1 MKKLCLLLTAAL
13 LLAAIPMTAAAE
25 EEIPEAEP
33 QETVEELLYEYSLDA
48 EGHAELIDFIPID
61 TYEGPVVIPSE
72 IEGHPVDYV
81 GNACFMNAAGI
92 TEITIPAGI
101 TDMGDSVF
109 IGCTSLQ
116 AFHVEEGNPY
126 YSTTEDGILLADNG
140 GLLVGYPAAKED
152 STYTIPA
159 TVDEIAPSAFGF
171 SKNLTEIDIPEG
183 VNYIDN
189 WAFAYSGI
197 QKVTIPGSVIQIDNY
212 AFAYCAELSEVILSP
227 GIDTILHAA
236 FYCDAALEQVTLPD
250 TLTYIGQY
258 AFCGTGM
265 SCVTIPDS
273 LEEISY
279 CAFGYDKDMK
289 AISGFIIYGEPFS
302 MAETYATDYDL
313 ENDYQNNFKFIA
325 VADASIPYELGGGTL
340 YEDAAEDAEQ
350 VMTETDENGQV
361 IVLQTNEN
369 GNPVDPTE
377 ELGAGLKDNRK
388 LQMMLGIGGGVAVLL
403 AVILIA
409 AFAKKPK
416 NAEETASDAPE
427 QESPDSEQE
436 DEEA

>member
-1 MKKLCLLLTAAL
+1 MKKFVALLTAAL
-13 LLAAIPMTAAAE
+13 LLAAVPMIVSADE
-25 EEIPEAEP
+25 EFPEAEP
-33 QETVEELLYEYSLDA
+33 QETAEELLYEYSLDA
-48 EGHAELIDFIPID
+48 EGHASLMDFIPID

-72 IEGHPVDYV
+72 IEGHPVDYI

-92 TEITIPAGI
+92 TEITIPANI

-126 YSTTEDGILLADNG
+126 YSTTEDGVLLADNG
-140 GLLVGYPAAKED
+140 GMLVGYPAAKED

-159 TVDEIAPSAFGF
+159 GVDEIAPSAFGF
-171 SKNLTEIDIPEG
+171 SKNLTEMEIPDG
-183 VNYIDN
+183 IVYIDN

-197 QKVTIPGSVIQIDNY
+197 QKITIPGSVIQIDNY
-212 AFAYCAELSEVILSP
+212 AFAYCDALSEVILSP

-265 SCVTIPDS
+265 SCVTIPNS

-279 CAFGYDKDMK
+279 CAFGYDRDMK
-289 AISGFIIYGEPFS
+289 AISGFIIYGEPYS
-302 MAETYATDYDL
+302 AAETYASDYDL
-313 ENDYQNNFKFIA
+313 ENDYRNNFKFIA
-325 VADASIPYELGGGTL
+325 VADASVPYELGGGTL
-340 YEDAAEDAEQ
+340 YEDATEEQ
-350 VMTETDENGQV
+350 VMTETDENGQIIV
-361 IVLQTNEN
+361 IQTDEN

-377 ELGAGLKDNRK
+377 ELGAGLKDNPK

-403 AVILIA
+403 AVILGV

-416 NAEETASDAPE
+416 NTEETASDATE
-427 QESPDSEQE
+427 QEASDTGQE